1 MDMTRLGRPCG
12 AGVLAGSIACAGLIG
27 AAHAGGFSV
36 REQSTTF
43 LGTAFAGS
51 AAGGDLSSMHWNAAA
66 AAASPGCSALS
77 SYTLILGSSDV
88 SADSGTFV
96 TGLVSNST
104 DVGSDAVV
112 PASYL
117 SCQLSDKLFVGLAL
131 NSPFGLLT
139 KPDDASWAGSPIAVT
154 SKVFTANVTPTVAYK
169 ITPALTL
176 GVGLQVEYFRLR
188 LNHAAFAPMGAPLVG
203 SRAYEADDWGI
214 GATVG
219 LLWQPLPGTSLGLGF
234 RSAVGLDVSGAFTR
248 GEGALT
254 GGAFRADA
262 TAGLTL
268 PEQVTFSFRQAVAPR
283 WAVLGT
289 VEWQNWSRLGDVAAV
304 GPGCPEAGVCEV
316 LNLNFRDGWF
326 FSLGAEYTWSPT
338 LRLRG
343 GVAYEI
349 SPIGDRT
356 RSILLPDSNR
366 VFLGVGASYKHS
378 EHIVVDFAYSHI
390 FFADAPYCI
399 ASPDTGSTHCNAA
412 TPPDAILLRGSN
424 DSSVDLVSIGLRYR
438 F

>member
-1 MDMTRLGRPCG
+1 MTTFGRLCG
-12 AGVLAGSIACAGLIG
+12 AGVLAGVIACAGLIG

-51 AAGGDLSSMHWNAAA
+51 AAGGDISSMYWNAAA
-66 AAASPGCSALS
+66 AAASPGCSTLS

-88 SADSGTFV
+88 SADSGAFV
-96 TGLVSNST
+96 TNLVSNST
-104 DVGSDAVV
+104 DVGSDVTV

-139 KPDDASWAGSPIAVT
+139 KPDDVGWAGSPIAVT
-154 SKVFTANVTPTVAYK
+154 SKVFTTNINPTVAYK

-188 LNHAAFAPMGAPLVG
+188 INHAAFAPTGMPLAG
-203 SRAYEADDWGI
+203 SRSYEADDWGI

-219 LLWQPLPGTSLGLGF
+219 LLWQPLPGTSLGLGY
-234 RSAVGLDVSGAFTR
+234 RSAVGLDVNGAFTR
-248 GEGALT
+248 GEGKNT
-254 GGAFRADA
+254 DPGFRADA

-268 PEQVTFSFRQAVAPR
+268 PELVTFSFRQAVAPG

-289 VEWQNWSRLGDVAAV
+289 VEWQNWSRLGDVSAL
-304 GPGCPEAGVCEV
+304 GPGCGPTGVCEV

-326 FSLGAEYTWSPT
+326 FSLGAEYAWSPT
-338 LRLRG
+338 LLLRG

-349 SPIGDRT
+349 SPIQDST
-356 RSILLPDSNR
+356 RNILLPDSNR
-366 VFLGVGASYKHS
+366 VWLSFGASYKYS
-378 EHIVVDFAYSHI
+378 EHIIIDFAYSHI
-390 FFADAPYCI
+390 FFESAPYCI
-399 ASPDTGSTHCNAA
+399 AAPDTGSTHCNAG
-412 TPPDAILLRGSN
+412 TPPDAVLLRGDS
-424 DSSVDLVSIGLRYR
+424 DSSVDLVTVGLRYR